1 MKGKGIILISLIV
14 LFLPLF
20 LSTIHEQNA
29 GSELKISAPL
39 KNNHSPASHFS
50 GRIQTLAIDEIDK
63 STGKLKCRFV
73 HYLKSEDGRLYQ
85 IEDAKG
91 GLKKIKPTEQVS
103 ISGNLINH
111 KIIVDKVRL
120 LPSTRE
126 TATTET
132 TSDTLGEQKTLVA
145 LFNFPD
151 DTSKPFTLQEVKDI
165 IINNSDSV
173 DKFFRENSYEKTW
186 LNADFVD

>member
-39 KNNHSPASHFS
+39 KNNHSPVSHFS

-63 STGKLKCRFV
+63 TTGKLKCRFV

-111 KIIVDKVRL
+111 KIIVDNKPETILARL
-120 LPSTRE
+120 LCSINPSTK
-126 TATTET
+126 TEANIT
-132 TSDTLGEQKTLVA
+132 CAASLHMILT
-145 LFNFPD
+145 
-151 DTSKPFTLQEVKDI
+151 
-165 IINNSDSV
+165 
-173 DKFFRENSYEKTW
+173 
-186 LNADFVD
+186 